1 MGIGMARPE
10 LPATPFPAPMAMN
23 KENETGVLKVCMK
36 SSLKKQRGCAAGTED
51 TIPNADGADC
61 KRKRKVRWIDANGQD
76 LAQIKEF
83 EQRSSSSNAHSSSA
97 MNSNSALSWLIG
109 AVAMVLLVH
118 VLSIAKLL

>member
-1 MGIGMARPE
+1 
-10 LPATPFPAPMAMN
+10 
-23 KENETGVLKVCMK
+23 MK

-109 AVAMVLLVH
+109 AVAMDYDNHGHPGYCSNMSGDFMGHAWYGGRVSATLC
-118 VLSIAKLL
+118 A